1 MSIRDYIMEKVEN
14 TPKIFSFAGARVEQV
29 DETPEGIDCQAIFKK
44 VEDALPRKFLLGLK
58 KVRIEDH
65 PEFKKRNLSALYHE
79 DTLYISPNFGG
90 DGSVFNDIIHEIAHH
105 IETLYPGFIYD
116 DGKIVRE
123 FIKKRHEI
131 EYELSTEG
139 YWTNEY
145 DFKDINYNE
154 KLDNL
159 LYKRLGP
166 NMLSLVTTGI
176 FVRPYA
182 AVSVREYFA
191 TGFEAYYLGQKE
203 KLDKV
208 SPMLYDKIYEMHHQ
222 ENLT

>member
-1 MSIRDYIMEKVEN
+1 MSLREYIVEKMET

-29 DETPEGIDCQAIFKK
+29 DELPPGLDCQSIFKK
-44 VEDALPRKFLLGLK
+44 VEDALPAKFLQGLK
-58 KVRIEDH
+58 KVRIEDR
-65 PEFKKRNLSALYHE
+65 EDFKKRNLSALY
-79 DTLYISPNFGG
+79 DDDVLYISPNFSD

-116 DGKIVRE
+116 DGKIVHE
-123 FIKKRHEI
+123 FLKKRHEV
-131 EYELSTEG
+131 EFELKTEG
-139 YWTNEY
+139 YWTEGY
-145 DFKDINYNE
+145 DFEDINYNE
-154 KLDNL
+154 QLDHF
-159 LYKRLGP
+159 LYKKVGP
-166 NMLSLVTTGI
+166 NMLRLVTTGSFI
-176 FVRPYA
+176 RPYA

-203 KLDKV
+203 KLDKI